1 MTGVENVLAS
11 LQQSALRLW
20 KMRVHPVYSMG
31 AGLLPV
37 ASHRPLGVLR
47 PALCASGDASLEMGM
62 TRKVFQPSQP
72 FLTFTLTVL

>member
-1 MTGVENVLAS
+1 MGAGRQTRKQGQAV
-11 LQQSALRLW
+11 
-20 KMRVHPVYSMG
+20 RVHPVYYMG

-62 TRKVFQPSQP
+62 TRKVFQPSQRGCWNKP
-72 FLTFTLTVL
+72 I